1 MTVLNNVY
9 HFSFFW
15 QKQEST
21 LFQSRSVASSTQLNA
36 LVARAILR
44 FFFFIIFSICYC
56 AHGNKSTENVSFT
69 PPLCPCAVWKPAF
82 PKIEVRQWV
91 IKHSYFVLMCSL
103 GPTSIKDYVSLITYL
118 HPSPSFPPSLIND
131 RTDLKG
137 RTTNRIFPV
146 IS

>member
-1 MTVLNNVY
+1 MTVLLVTCTISVFLAEARIY
-9 HFSFFW
+9 IIPVEKCCIIDSAKRSCCQSYSPFLFFM
-15 QKQEST
+15 
-21 LFQSRSVASSTQLNA
+21 
-36 LVARAILR
+36 
-44 FFFFIIFSICYC
+44 IFSICYC
-56 AHGNKSTENVSFT
+56 AHRNKSTENVSFT

-82 PKIEVRQWV
+82 PKIEIRQWV

-137 RTTNRIFPV
+137 RTTINA
-146 IS
+146 SA